1 MAKYILKRPV
11 EILLYSLMLAMAVF
25 IAVMIYFY
33 SVLQE
38 AQQLENFNAKFIDP
52 IILSTDTEIVAS
64 GTFDRRV
71 MCNLLD
77 FSVMLTNTKTGDVI
91 LFNKTHLTKAPV
103 VNLRPGTNVPVS
115 FNLAVPETLY
125 SGLWAP
131 EYHGRYLCR
140 NGIFSAVKD
149 QKVILSNIRVVE

>member
-1 MAKYILKRPV
+1 MANYILKRPV
-11 EILLYSLMLAMAVF
+11 EILLYSLMLSMAVF
-25 IAVMIYFY
+25 IALMIYFY

-38 AQQLENFNAKFIDP
+38 AQPLENFNAKFIDP
-52 IILSTDTEIVAS
+52 VTLSTNTEIVAAGS
-64 GTFDRRV
+64 FDRRV

-77 FSVMLTNTKTGDVI
+77 FRVVLTNTATGDVI

-103 VNLRPGTNVPVS
+103 ANLHPGTSLPVS

-125 SGLWAP
+125 TGIWAP

-140 NGIFSAVKD
+140 NGIFSSVKD
-149 QKVILSNIRVVE
+149 QTVILGNIRVVE